1 MVFNDLSQDAKKNAV
16 QAFMDYFDDE
26 VSQRMLESIGNL
38 EATRFIDVDVSMDA
52 DGAFSLEAEKR
63 KTPCFADG
71 NDVPPK
77 PERLKQTDDTVDQ
90 LFCEAY
96 NKAVRSLAT
105 SWNDIQ
111 GAMKRHPD
119 ALAALKADDRFM
131 TAWQEDMSD
140 YGGALDSATDDYA
153 ESTRLD
159 KEFKAMNSD
168 VEDAVDDFADDDL
181 KATQDALDRVANV
194 LSDESERYRTQDG
207 VSKLSQEMGVDF
219 DEDGEP
225 TNLFGKTSSKS
236 DDVEYALTRR
246 IPSPVEMQEDTGVCP
261 LCHSDAFD
269 GRYCPVCGFHS
280 DREDDGEEADGK
292 AGTLAYMLKTGRSHR
307 SEANMLHDMTNA
319 NCGAFAGYLVYDD
332 QAWSRWFFCEDG
344 TELRNTLMSM
354 RFGEGFLTANE
365 SSFSAEERKDIEI
378 INDLCEKI
386 ASKNSPDV
394 VEGSG
399 GVNISVRK
407 LYASH
412 PCGEAAP
419 RSGERFYTNEPP
431 EKRKQ
436 HVKRLKGEQKRMGVR
451 KVSSS
456 SGLTMSDF
464 SHDDGDEC
472 LYAETYIDGLRIEV
486 SVSPNWVL
494 GGDES
499 DPYWVVE
506 VGCIGDNGEY
516 YDVASDW
523 RDDEDSAI
531 DAAIALCDDIAEN
544 HDHYLRF
551 LKEGRHMNRKSSR
564 NVRRIAPAARRK
576 ASRTHRAVDFSDN
589 NRYVSGLIEDAA
601 QRVADDGPYDD
612 YDSYIDAVS
621 YAIDDAC
628 MYYDDIYAFSRYYG
642 KPETQE
648 IAYAFNDD
656 LFSDIDEAASQ
667 MLDGEPYKG
676 ASRRRAR
683 RGAKASRRHASRRVT
698 SGWHKQKV
706 IEDVARA
713 MVALDGFDPDMYS
726 EREMNE
732 VENLVYNEL
741 EEIEGIWSDDPYE
754 ARERADMLIEHLA
767 DPWGDGE
774 FTDVASELKREEFGY
789 IYNSTARR
797 CNRPVAN
804 RGRRAARRR

>member
-1 MVFNDLSQDAKKNAV
+1 MVFNELSQDAKKNAV
-16 QAFMDYFDDE
+16 QAFSDYFDDE

-38 EATRFIDVDVSMDA
+38 EATRFIDVDVSKDA
-52 DGAFSLEAEKR
+52 DGAFSLDAEKR

-90 LFCEAY
+90 LFCEEY
-96 NKAVRSLAT
+96 NKAVRSLAS

-111 GAMKRHPD
+111 GAIKRHPD

-131 TAWQEDMSD
+131 TAWEEDMSD
-140 YGGALDSATDDYA
+140 YGDALDAATDDDA
-153 ESTRLD
+153 EFAKLG

-168 VEDAVDDFADDDL
+168 VEDAVEDFADDDL
-181 KATQDALDRVANV
+181 KATQDALDRVAEV
-194 LSDESERYRTQDG
+194 LSEESERYRTQDG

-225 TNLFGKTSSKS
+225 TNLFEKTSSKS
-236 DDVEYALTRR
+236 GDVEYALTRR
-246 IPSPVEMQEDTGVCP
+246 IPAPVEMQEDTGVCP

-280 DREDDGEEADGK
+280 DRADEGK
-292 AGTLAYMLKTGRSHR
+292 DTGDSTGTLAYMLKESSVKR
-307 SEANMLHDMTNA
+307 A
-319 NCGAFAGYLVYDD
+319 VYDKLTIEYPNEHIYGYVAYD
-332 QAWSRWFFCEDG
+332 NLNPGDKKWFC
-344 TELRNTLMSM
+344 R
-354 RFGEGFLTANE
+354 
-365 SSFSAEERKDIEI
+365 
-378 INDLCEKI
+378 
-386 ASKNSPDV
+386 ASN
-394 VEGSG
+394 
-399 GVNISVRK
+399 
-407 LYASH
+407 
-412 PCGEAAP
+412 
-419 RSGERFYTNEPP
+419 
-431 EKRKQ
+431 
-436 HVKRLKGEQKRMGVR
+436 
-451 KVSSS
+451 SSS
-456 SGLTMSDF
+456 SLYSMLFFMVFGPAYDVESVISNDAESLLKVQQISDFADLIISDGKPLHYSADLQIEVMTVCKFPSRAMSVSKAKIQNALKGSYAYRGAKKKQSGGYMMAARGSIKKQALTRRDF
-464 SHDDGDEC
+464 SHDDGDET
-472 LYAETYIDGLRIEV
+472 LYAYAEVDGLGIEIEV
-486 SVSPNWVL
+486 CPNWML

-544 HDHYLRF
+544 PDHYLRF
-551 LKEGRHMNRKSSR
+551 LKKGRHMNRKSSR

-589 NRYVSGLIEDAA
+589 DRYVSGLIEDAA

-612 YDSYIDAVS
+612 YDSYVDAVN

-642 KPETQE
+642 KPDTQE

-667 MLDGEPYKG
+667 MLDGEPYKW

-683 RGAKASRRHASRRVT
+683 RGANASRRPASRRVT

-713 MVALDGFDPDMYS
+713 MIALDGFDPDYYT
-726 EREMNE
+726 EREMND
-732 VENLVYNEL
+732 VENRVYNEL
-741 EEIEGIWSDDPYE
+741 DDIEYTWDDDPDE
-754 ARERADMLIEHLA
+754 ARERADMLIEHLSG
-767 DPWGDGE
+767 GD
-774 FTDVASELKREEFGY
+774 FDDVASELKREEFGY
-789 IYNSTARR
+789 IYNSVARR
-797 CNRPVAN
+797 RNMAATN
-804 RGRRAARRR
+804 MGRRAVRRR